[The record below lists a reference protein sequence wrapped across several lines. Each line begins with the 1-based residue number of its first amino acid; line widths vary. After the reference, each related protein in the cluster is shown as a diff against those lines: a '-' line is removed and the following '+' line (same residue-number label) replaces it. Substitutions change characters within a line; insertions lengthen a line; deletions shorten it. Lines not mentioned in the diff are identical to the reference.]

1 MIDIP
6 YGVCRFICK
15 YGLHPHADLDLLTL
29 NALHNVDEG
38 RICLVQL
45 YQRQYI
51 LSSSPLS
58 RQKTC
63 SFKVH
68 SLACTVKG
76 SFFFRMI
83 SSSGTGV
90 IHSHLEAALP
100 RSMAKRWLWVTP
112 PLPIVG

>member
-1 MIDIP
+1 
-6 YGVCRFICK
+6 
-15 YGLHPHADLDLLTL
+15 LLADK
-29 NALHNVDEG
+29 NGFEIRVAAVNVDT
-38 RICLVQL
+38 V
-45 YQRQYI
+45 
-51 LSSSPLS
+51 SPSPLS